1 MTEETSD
8 HTTEQKSQDT
18 LVKALAD
25 KVHQWVQQKPQTQEG
40 GAHASG
46 SSSGS
51 MNGGESLDHGSEG
64 KKK

>member
-8 HTTEQKSQDT
+8 HTTKQESQDT
-18 LVKALAD
+18 LVKVLAD
-25 KVHQWVQQKPQTQEG
+25 KVHQRAQQKPRTQEG
-40 GAHASG
+40 RAHSSG
-46 SSSGS
+46 SLSGS